1 MVDLG
6 TTNLLLGIMAVVSV
20 IEGLLLIG
28 MGVGGFML
36 YRRVTTAVNDLERR
50 HVAPLAAKVDS
61 ILGDVQAVTARVQTQ
76 AARVDTAISET
87 MDRVDSTAA
96 RVTYTLRDRI
106 DQVAAVV
113 HAFRQA
119 IGSLFER
126 RAPNY

>member
-20 IEGLLLIG
+20 LEALLLIG

-36 YRRVTTAVNDLERR
+36 YRRVTSVVNDLERR
-50 HVAPLAAKVDS
+50 HVAPLSARVNS

-76 AARVDTAISET
+76 AARVDTAISDT

-96 RVTYTLRDRI
+96 RVKYTVRDRI

>member
-36 YRRVTTAVNDLERR
+36 YRRVTTVVNDLERR
-50 HVAPLAAKVDS
+50 HVAPLSAKVNS

-96 RVTYTLRDRI
+96 RVKYTLRDRI

>member
-6 TTNLLLGIMAVVSV
+6 TTNVLLGIMAVVSV
-20 IEGLLLIG
+20 LEGLLLIG

-36 YRRVTTAVNDLERR
+36 YRRVTSAVNDLERR
-50 HVAPLAAKVDS
+50 HVAPLSAKVNS

-76 AARVDTAISET
+76 AARVDTAISDT

-96 RVTYTLRDRI
+96 RVKYTVRDRI

>member
-36 YRRVTTAVNDLERR
+36 YRRVTSVVNDLERR
-50 HVAPLAAKVDS
+50 HVAPLSARVNS

-76 AARVDTAISET
+76 AARVDTAISDT

-96 RVTYTLRDRI
+96 RVKYTVRDRI

>member
-1 MVDLG
+1 
-6 TTNLLLGIMAVVSV
+6 
-20 IEGLLLIG
+20 
-28 MGVGGFML
+28 
-36 YRRVTTAVNDLERR
+36 
-50 HVAPLAAKVDS
+50 
-61 ILGDVQAVTARVQTQ
+61 VQTQ
-76 AARVDTAISET
+76 AARVDTAISDT

-96 RVTYTLRDRI
+96 RVKYTVRDRI